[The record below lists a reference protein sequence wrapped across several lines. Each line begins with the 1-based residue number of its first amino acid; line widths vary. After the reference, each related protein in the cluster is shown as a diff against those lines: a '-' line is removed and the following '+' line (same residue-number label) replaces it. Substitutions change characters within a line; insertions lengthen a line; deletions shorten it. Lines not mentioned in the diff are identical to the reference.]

1 MDNKMKK
8 SLLFLVPFLFI
19 YNISFAQNKD
29 SLYTLTSYI
38 GGGYVYNVTSFEYE
52 YGSLNRGG
60 WQAYLRVMW
69 KPEYLLSGGIEF
81 GYTGV
86 YSIDENN
93 VQTDSGATS
102 IKTNSY
108 AYPLMM
114 VFSMSPRENWEVN
127 VGTGVAFSVI
137 KNEAFDTEAFSSNV
151 SSTSMLSTAYYFPV
165 MKDSKIGLELRGSW
179 LPKYDDYLISLAVS
193 FAYKFFEY

>member
-8 SLLFLVPFLFI
+8 TILLLVALLFI
-19 YNISFAQNKD
+19 YNNAYSQNKD
-29 SLYTLTSYI
+29 SLYSLTAYI
-38 GGGYVYNVTSFEYE
+38 GAGFVYNVTSFDYE
-52 YGSLNRGG
+52 YASLNRSG
-60 WQAYLRVMW
+60 WQGYLRVMW
-69 KPEYLLSGGIEF
+69 HPDYLLSGGIEF

-86 YSIDENN
+86 YSIDEEN
-93 VQTDSGATS
+93 VQTDYGTTN

-127 VGTGVAFSVI
+127 FGTGIAFSVV
-137 KNEAFDTEAFSSNV
+137 KNEAFGSDAFSSNG
-151 SSTSMLSTAYYFPV
+151 SSTSMVSTAYYFPV
-165 MKDSKIGLELRGSW
+165 MKNSRVGLELRGTW
-179 LPKYDDYLISLAVS
+179 LPKYDDYLVSLAVS

>member
-8 SLLFLVPFLFI
+8 TLLFLVSFLFI
-19 YNISFAQNKD
+19 YNIAYSQNKD
-29 SLYTLTSYI
+29 SLYTLTSYV
-38 GGGYVYNVTSFEYE
+38 GAGYVYNVTSFDYE
-52 YGSLNRGG
+52 YASLNRGG

-86 YSIDENN
+86 YSIDESSI
-93 VQTDSGATS
+93 QTDSGATS

-108 AYPLMM
+108 AYPLMI
-114 VFSMSPRENWEVN
+114 VFSMSPRKNWEVN
-127 VGTGVAFSVI
+127 VGTGVAFSVV
-137 KNEAFDTEAFSSNV
+137 KNEAFGSDAFSSNA
-151 SSTSMLSTAYYFPV
+151 SSTSMVSTAYYYPV
-165 MKDSKIGLELRGSW
+165 MKDSRLGLELRGTW
-179 LPKYDDYLISLAVS
+179 LPKYDDYLVSLAVS

>member
-1 MDNKMKK
+1 MKK